1 MQGCVWCN
9 FPKFGQAECFYRTSK
24 TMEAIHIRP
33 ATADDF
39 EYVYQ
44 FVNVLH
50 GEVFDRESQWDIYFD
65 NASNAN
71 NIYLMAWAH
80 TLPVGFLS
88 CHTQRLLHHGGLI
101 GEIQEMYVPEGA
113 RSHGIGKLLLERCK
127 EIAAANGVLQL
138 EVTSGL
144 KREGAHRFYER
155 EGFLF
160 THKKFTFA
168 L

>member
-1 MQGCVWCN
+1 
-9 FPKFGQAECFYRTSK
+9 
-24 TMEAIHIRP
+24 MEAIHIRP
-33 ATADDF
+33 ATIDDF

-44 FVNVLH
+44 FINTLE
-50 GEVFDRESQWDIYFD
+50 GQVFDRSAQWEIYVA

-80 TLPVGFLS
+80 ALPVGYLS
-88 CHTQRLLHHGGLI
+88 CHAQHLLHHGGLV
-101 GEIQEMYVPEGA
+101 GEIQEMFVTENG
-113 RSHGIGKLLLERCK
+113 RGRGIGKLLLDRCK
-127 EIAAANGVLQL
+127 EIAKANGVLQL

-144 KREGAHRFYER
+144 MREDAHRFYER

-160 THKKFTFA
+160 THKKFSFA

>member
-1 MQGCVWCN
+1 
-9 FPKFGQAECFYRTSK
+9 
-24 TMEAIHIRP
+24 MEAIHIRP
-33 ATADDF
+33 ATIADF

-44 FVNVLH
+44 FINSLED
-50 GEVFDRESQWDIYFD
+50 EVFDRETQWNIYID

-88 CHTQRLLHHGGLI
+88 CHAQNLLHHGGLV
-101 GEIQEMYVPEGA
+101 GEIQEMFVTENG
-113 RSHGIGKLLLERCK
+113 RGHGIGKLLLDRCK
-127 EIAAANGVLQL
+127 EIAKANGVLQL

-144 KREGAHRFYER
+144 AREEAHRFYER

-160 THKKFTFA
+160 THKKFSFA